1 MTKGL
6 SCVRAAY
13 SYNAEIASNAG
24 VTTLNSGGGTHYVGV
39 LEEYAV
45 SGISG
50 RKYLRTF
57 TDIHVKQICLR
68 RYANV
73 RE

>member
-24 VTTLNSGGGTHYVGV
+24 VTTLNAGVTTLNSGGGMHYVGV
-39 LEEYAV
+39 LEEYAL

-50 RKYLRTF
+50 PKSIF
-57 TDIHVKQICLR
+57 S
-68 RYANV
+68 
-73 RE
+73 

>member
-24 VTTLNSGGGTHYVGV
+24 GVAFNVGGVAFNAGVTTLNSGGGTHYVGD
-39 LEEYAV
+39 L
-45 SGISG
+45 
-50 RKYLRTF
+50 KNT
-57 TDIHVKQICLR
+57 
-68 RYANV
+68 
-73 RE
+73 

>member
-1 MTKGL
+1 MT
-6 SCVRAAY
+6 VAY
-13 SYNAEIASNAG
+13 SYNAGIASNAGGVAFNAGVTTLNAG

-50 RKYLRTF
+50 RKSIF
-57 TDIHVKQICLR
+57 S
-68 RYANV
+68 
-73 RE
+73 

>member
-24 VTTLNSGGGTHYVGV
+24 GVALNAGVTTFNAGVTTLNSGGGMHYVGV
-39 LEEYAV
+39 LEEYALR
-45 SGISG
+45 GISG
-50 RKYLRTF
+50 PKSIF
-57 TDIHVKQICLR
+57 S
-68 RYANV
+68 
-73 RE
+73 

>member
-6 SCVRAAY
+6 FCVRAAY

-24 VTTLNSGGGTHYVGV
+24 GVAFNAGVTTLNSGGGMHYVGA
-39 LEEYAV
+39 LEEYAL

-50 RKYLRTF
+50 PKSIF
-57 TDIHVKQICLR
+57 S
-68 RYANV
+68 
-73 RE
+73 

>member
-24 VTTLNSGGGTHYVGV
+24 GIVFNVGGVAFNAGVTTFNAGGGMHYVGV
-39 LEEYAV
+39 LEEYAL

-50 RKYLRTF
+50 RKSIF
-57 TDIHVKQICLR
+57 G
-68 RYANV
+68 
-73 RE
+73 

>member
-24 VTTLNSGGGTHYVGV
+24 GIVFNAGGVAFNAGVTTLNAGGGTHYVGV

-50 RKYLRTF
+50 RKSIF
-57 TDIHVKQICLR
+57 
-68 RYANV
+68 N
-73 RE
+73 

>member
-24 VTTLNSGGGTHYVGV
+24 GIVFNAGGVAFNAGVTTLNAGGGTHYVGV

-50 RKYLRTF
+50 RKSIF
-57 TDIHVKQICLR
+57 S
-68 RYANV
+68 
-73 RE
+73 